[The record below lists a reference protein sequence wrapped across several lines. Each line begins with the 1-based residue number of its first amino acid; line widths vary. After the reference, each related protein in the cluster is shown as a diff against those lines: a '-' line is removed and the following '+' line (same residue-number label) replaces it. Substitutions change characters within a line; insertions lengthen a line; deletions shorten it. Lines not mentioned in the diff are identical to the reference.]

1 MKELKEDPFVGSG
14 SRMVFL
20 QAKNEVKILDAL
32 KQEPKSIQQ
41 IAREVGLSSPT
52 VCKLLRYLMEDD
64 LVERKIA
71 QNRGTTLI
79 YKLKE
84 I

>member
-1 MKELKEDPFVGSG
+1 MRELKEDLFVGTG
-14 SRMVFL
+14 SRMVFM

-32 KQEPKSIQQ
+32 EENPKSIQQ
-41 IAREVGLSSPT
+41 IAREIGLSSPT
-52 VCKLLRYLMEDD
+52 VCKLLRELLSDD
-64 LVERKIA
+64 LVEREIA
-71 QNRGTTLI
+71 EGRGTTLI

>member
-1 MKELKEDPFVGSG
+1 MRELKEDLFVGTG
-14 SRMVFL
+14 SRMVFM

-32 KQEPKSIQQ
+32 EENPKSIQQ
-41 IAREVGLSSPT
+41 IAREIGLSSPT
-52 VCKLLRYLMEDD
+52 VCKLLRELLSDD